1 MISIRQPEGLCIK
14 SGVYGVERGGG
25 FIMAVIR
32 LGLRSRYG
40 HAWVFVGHKVVAAQP
55 GGVRFDD
62 LPAPEE
68 MALAD
73 ELLDYLEGLRPGIGQ
88 QIANQAIWLGDGH
101 GKYGFLDIAALGLR
115 QFGINLGFINR
126 RITRSDRMICSQLVD
141 EVYKRAGVHLFTDG
155 RLSQDVTPGDLA
167 DLITVHD
174 WSSIK
179 VDEERDH
186 ARR

>member
-1 MISIRQPEGLCIK
+1 MTALSSSYG
-14 SGVYGVERGGG
+14 SGAYGVERGGG
-25 FIMAVIR
+25 FIMACIR

-40 HAWVFVGHKVVAAQP
+40 HTWIFVGHAVVAAEP
-55 GGVRFDD
+55 RGICFED
-62 LPAPEE
+62 LPAPED

-73 ELLDYLEGLRPGIGQ
+73 ELLAHLETLRPGIGQ
-88 QIANQAIWLGDGH
+88 KIANVAILLGDKH

-115 QFGINLGFINR
+115 QFGINLGFVNR

-141 EVYKRAGVHLFTDG
+141 EIYKRAGVHLFTDG

-174 WSSIK
+174 WDAI
-179 VDEERDH
+179 VLDEVKDD
-186 ARR
+186 ARP